1 MELDWSALLLI
12 FFCLMMVALASGMP
26 VAIGFLT
33 LNILGLYFFM
43 GGEVALSL
51 LATSAFSS
59 VGKFVLI
66 PIPLFILMGELLMR
80 TGLANMT
87 VSAADNWI
95 GRLPGRL
102 AVSAVGGGTL
112 FGALSGASMASVA
125 MLGSTLVP
133 EMRRREY
140 KPELSVGSILAG
152 GGLAVLIPPSALGV
166 LLGALAKVSIA
177 KLLLA
182 GLLPGLLLAVLYFA
196 YFTLRAK
203 FQPHLAPPYVAPPMR
218 LKQKLRS
225 LLAVSPLFSL
235 IIVVTGFIFMGIA
248 TPSEAAGMGV
258 VATLF
263 IAACYRRLTWKA
275 LETALISTTKTTSM
289 MLLVI
294 VGSSGFSQI
303 LAATGATSSLVDW
316 VAELNLSPIV
326 MVIIMQLMVLVLG
339 CFIDTISI
347 MMISIPVFM
356 PLVLALGLD
365 PIWFCILILVQLEL
379 AGITPPFGVL
389 LFVMKGVQSQLSIGQ
404 IYRAAIPIVGIQLAL
419 IALLMV
425 LPDIVTILP
434 TMMGR

>member
-1 MELDWSALLLI
+1 MELDWSLLLLL
-12 FFCLMMVALASGMP
+12 FFVLLAVVLASGMP
-26 VAIGFLT
+26 VAFGFLT

-59 VGKFVLI
+59 VGQFALI

-87 VSAADNWI
+87 VDAADVWI

-133 EMRRREY
+133 EMTKREY
-140 KPELSVGSILAG
+140 RSEFSVGSILAG

-182 GLLPGLLLAVLYFA
+182 GLLPGLVLAALYFA

-203 FQPHLAPPYVAPPMR
+203 LQPHLAPPYIAPPMT
-218 LKQKLRS
+218 LAEKLWS
-225 LLAVSPLFSL
+225 LLRVAPLFSL

-248 TPSEAAGMGV
+248 TPSEAAAMGV
-258 VATLF
+258 VATLA
-263 IAACYRRLTWKA
+263 IAACYRRLTWDAVKA
-275 LETALISTTKTTSM
+275 ALMSTTTTTSM

-294 VGSSGFSQI
+294 VGSAGFSQI
-303 LAATGATSSLVDW
+303 LAATGSTSSLVDA
-316 VAELNLSPIV
+316 VAELDLSPV
-326 MVIIMQLMVLVLG
+326 AMVIIMQLMVLILG

-347 MMISIPVFM
+347 MMVSIPVFM

-365 PIWFCILILVQLEL
+365 PIWFSILILVQLEL

-389 LFVMKGVQSQLSIGQ
+389 LFVMKGVQPRLSMGE
-404 IYRAAIPIVGIQLAL
+404 IYRAAVPIVGIQLVL
-419 IALLMV
+419 IALLMIF
-425 LPDIVTILP
+425 PGIVTILP
-434 TMMGR
+434 AAMR